1 MNKKIAMYTPPF
13 PRLKSYIDLIDLA
26 CEYGV
31 SAVEPFSVLDFATPD
46 VEKAKRIKE
55 YADEKGIV
63 FPCVSIYANVLDGN
77 TEGQLE
83 MLKGYADVAAI
94 LGSPYIHHTIAGEF
108 EDPSKVIDSRG
119 ELMDEGVRFVREVY
133 DYAEQKG
140 VRAIYEDQ
148 GFIFNGVEGFG
159 EFLCKVN
166 RNVGVVAD
174 FGNIFQSG
182 DCIEDFVKAFHDRFV
197 HAHIKD
203 VTVSDDRNSTAFP
216 ALGGKFVDYVAIGH
230 GQIDIKGVIGLLRSY
245 GYDGYYGIEYS
256 VTDDNSP
263 VIKEIFDNVDGW
275 LNC

>member
-13 PRLKSYIDLIDLA
+13 PRLKTYKELIDLA

-31 SAVEPFSVLDFATPD
+31 SAVEPFSMLDFETPN

-55 YADEKGIV
+55 YAEEKGIV
-63 FPCVSIYANVLDGN
+63 FPCVSIYANVFESD
-77 TEGQLE
+77 TKSQLQ
-83 MLKGYADVAAI
+83 MLKGYADVAKI
-94 LGSPYIHHTIAGEF
+94 LGSPFIHHTIVGEF
-108 EDPSKVIDSRG
+108 EDPSKVIDYRD
-119 ELMDEGVRFVREVY
+119 ELMNKGIKFVREVY

-148 GFIFNGVEGFG
+148 GFVFNGVDGFG
-159 EFLCKVN
+159 EFLSKVN

-182 DCIEDFVKAFHDRFV
+182 DCIEDFIKAFHDRFV

-203 VTVSDDRNSTAFP
+203 VNVSDVRNSTAYP

-230 GQIDIKGVIGLLRSY
+230 GQTDIKGVIDLLRSY
-245 GYDGYYGIEYS
+245 GYDGYFGIEYS
-256 VTDDNSP
+256 VTDDDNP
-263 VIKEIFDNVDGW
+263 VIKEIFDNVDKW
-275 LNC
+275 MN